1 MFKQPVKV
9 GNLRIMKKR
18 FNTPRG
24 GMVAALC
31 AALIALW
38 LTAVYGTYEENKRE
52 KYDVHI
58 TPGAV
63 SYGTH
68 SSATVPVVMTTTRH
82 TSSVPMVSG
91 NTVRSY
97 AHYGH
102 ASMPSTASSGKGLY
116 ATSSATVHTVGSGG
130 GASGGG
136 AAASSGASSSRG
148 IRYGGGSVASVAMPV
163 LAVNNSMMAAPVV
176 ATEPSMP
183 RAIGPRR
190 VKPTE
195 DGEDEEWRYG
205 GNPGNDPADWW
216 YYDGYEGWLQAE
228 EGDMRPANDGT
239 GNFWKYSGGAWT
251 YVDDHG
257 NPIAPQPL
265 GATPWLLMAL
275 LACAYAL
282 YKYYTRVYNK
292 SK

>member
-1 MFKQPVKV
+1 M
-9 GNLRIMKKR
+9 I
-18 FNTPRG
+18 
-24 GMVAALC
+24 AALC
-31 AALIALW
+31 VALIALW

-68 SSATVPVVMTTTRH
+68 SSATVPVVMTTRH

-91 NTVRSY
+91 SAVRSY

-102 ASMPSTASSGKGLY
+102 ASMPSTTSSGKGLY
-116 ATSSATVHTVGSGG
+116 ATSSATVHAVGSGG

-148 IRYGGGSVASVAMPV
+148 IRYGGGAVASIAMPV
-163 LAVNNSMMAAPVV
+163 LAVNSSMMATPV
-176 ATEPSMP
+176 AAAEPSMP

-190 VKPTE
+190 VKPTDPGT
-195 DGEDEEWRYG
+195 DGSWQYG
-205 GNPGNDPADWW
+205 GDDPENPSDWW
-216 YYDGYEGWLQAE
+216 QYDEYEEDWIQVT
-228 EGDMRPANDGT
+228 EGDMRPANDGK
-239 GNFWKYSGGAWT
+239 GNFYKYSGGAWV

-282 YKYYTRVYNK
+282 YKYYTYKVYNK

>member
-31 AALIALW
+31 AALTALW

-68 SSATVPVVMTTTRH
+68 SSATVPVVMTTTRY

-91 NTVRSY
+91 NAVRSY

-102 ASMPSTASSGKGLY
+102 ASMPSSTSSGKGLY

-136 AAASSGASSSRG
+136 VATSSGASSSRG
-148 IRYGGGSVASVAMPV
+148 IRYGGGAVASVAMPV
-163 LAVNNSMMAAPVV
+163 LAVNSSMMAAPVV

-190 VKPTE
+190 AKPTE
-195 DGEDEEWRYG
+195 PGADGEWSDAGAGDGKWYRWDDWAGEWVTPEVGDTRIEG
-205 GNPGNDPADWW
+205 GVTYEWNGTKWDPV
-216 YYDGYEGWLQAE
+216 
-228 EGDMRPANDGT
+228 GDQGDPTN
-239 GNFWKYSGGAWT
+239 
-251 YVDDHG
+251 
-257 NPIAPQPL
+257 PQPL
-265 GATPWLLMAL
+265 GATPWLLIAL

-282 YKYYTRVYNK
+282 YKYYTQVYNK

>member
-91 NTVRSY
+91 NAVRSY

-102 ASMPSTASSGKGLY
+102 ASMPSSTSSGKGLY

-190 VKPTE
+190 AKPTDPGT
-195 DGEDEEWRYG
+195 DGEWSDNGKDDGDWYRWDDWAGDWVTPEVGDTRIEGGVTYEWNG
-205 GNPGNDPADWW
+205 TKWDPV
-216 YYDGYEGWLQAE
+216 
-228 EGDMRPANDGT
+228 GDQGDPTN
-239 GNFWKYSGGAWT
+239 
-251 YVDDHG
+251 
-257 NPIAPQPL
+257 PQPL
-265 GATPWLLMAL
+265 SATPWLLMML
-275 LACAYAL
+275 FACAYAL
-282 YKYYTRVYNK
+282 YKYYTQVYNK

>member
-1 MFKQPVKV
+1 
-9 GNLRIMKKR
+9 
-18 FNTPRG
+18 
-24 GMVAALC
+24 MVAALC

-68 SSATVPVVMTTTRH
+68 SSATVPVVMTTTRY

-91 NTVRSY
+91 NAVRSY

-102 ASMPSTASSGKGLY
+102 SSMPSATSSGKGLY

-130 GASGGG
+130 GAGGEG
-136 AAASSGASSSRG
+136 MVSTAGTSSSRG
-148 IRYGGGSVASVAMPV
+148 ITYGGGSLSMPT
-163 LAVNNSMMAAPVV
+163 LALAAPTTSMRAR
-176 ATEPSMP
+176 ATAAMAEQTYYG
-183 RAIGPRR
+183 IGPKR
-190 VKPTE
+190 VKPTGSGT
-195 DGEDEEWRYG
+195 DGEWRYG
-205 GNPGNDPADWW
+205 ENPGDDPDDWW
-216 YYDGYEGWLQAE
+216 WYDEYDDEWYQVTDD
-228 EGDMRPANDGT
+228 DMRPANDGT

-251 YVDDHG
+251 YVDDQG
-257 NPIAPQPL
+257 NPINPQPL
-265 GATPWLLMAL
+265 GATPWLLIAL
-275 LACAYAL
+275 LVCAYAL
-282 YKYYTRVYNK
+282 YKYYTQVYNK

>member
-1 MFKQPVKV
+1 M
-9 GNLRIMKKR
+9 I
-18 FNTPRG
+18 
-24 GMVAALC
+24 AALC
-31 AALIALW
+31 VALIALW

-91 NTVRSY
+91 NAVRSY

-102 ASMPSTASSGKGLY
+102 ASMPSTTSSGKGLY
-116 ATSSATVHTVGSGG
+116 ATSSATVHAVGSGG

-136 AAASSGASSSRG
+136 SSSSGNQGTSSRG
-148 IRYGGGSVASVAMPV
+148 IRYGGGAVASVAMPV
-163 LAVNNSMMAAPVV
+163 LAVNSSMMAAPV
-176 ATEPSMP
+176 AAAEPSMP

-190 VKPTE
+190 AKPTDPGT
-195 DGEDEEWRYG
+195 DGEWSDAGEG
-205 GNPGNDPADWW
+205 DGDW
-216 YYDGYEGWLQAE
+216 YYYDDW
-228 EGDMRPANDGT
+228 EGDWIAPKDGDLRTDAT
-239 GNFWKYSGGAWT
+239 GKSYKYVGTHPYGSWVL
-251 YVDDHG
+251 VDDQG
-257 NPIAPQPL
+257 DPTNPQPL

-282 YKYYTRVYNK
+282 YRYYILDNK

>member
-1 MFKQPVKV
+1 
-9 GNLRIMKKR
+9 
-18 FNTPRG
+18 
-24 GMVAALC
+24 MVAALC

-68 SSATVPVVMTTTRH
+68 SSAIVPVVMTTTRH

-91 NTVRSY
+91 NAVRSY

-102 ASMPSTASSGKGLY
+102 ASMPSTTSSGKGLY
-116 ATSSATVHTVGSGG
+116 ATSSAMVHTVGSGG

-148 IRYGGGSVASVAMPV
+148 IRYGGGAVASVAMPV
-163 LAVNNSMMAAPVV
+163 LAVNSSMMAAPVL

-190 VKPTE
+190 AKP
-195 DGEDEEWRYG
+195 
-205 GNPGNDPADWW
+205 DPSVSGD
-216 YYDGYEGWLQAE
+216 YDGQWSDAGAGDGKWYRWDDWAGDWVTPENGDTRIEGGVTYQYV
-228 EGDMRPANDGT
+228 GDYPD
-239 GNFWKYSGGAWT
+239 GAWVPVGDQGDPT
-251 YVDDHG
+251 
-257 NPIAPQPL
+257 NPQPL
-265 GATPWLLMAL
+265 GATPWLLMML

-282 YKYYTRVYNK
+282 YKYYTHKVYIKYINLNK
-292 SK
+292 HIL

>member
-1 MFKQPVKV
+1 
-9 GNLRIMKKR
+9 MKKR

-31 AALIALW
+31 AALTALW

-91 NTVRSY
+91 NAVRSY

-102 ASMPSTASSGKGLY
+102 ASMPSATSSGKGLY
-116 ATSSATVHTVGSGG
+116 ATSSAMVHTVGSGG

-163 LAVNNSMMAAPVV
+163 LAVNSSMIAAPVL

-190 VKPTE
+190 AKPTDPGT
-195 DGEDEEWRYG
+195 DGEWSDNGKDDGDWYRWDDWAGDWVTPENGDTRIEG
-205 GNPGNDPADWW
+205 GVT
-216 YYDGYEGWLQAE
+216 YQYV
-228 EGDMRPANDGT
+228 GDYPD
-239 GNFWKYSGGAWT
+239 GAWVPVGDQGDPT
-251 YVDDHG
+251 
-257 NPIAPQPL
+257 NPTPL
-265 GATPWLLMAL
+265 GTTPWLLMML

-282 YKYYTRVYNK
+282 YKYYTQVYNK

>member
-1 MFKQPVKV
+1 
-9 GNLRIMKKR
+9 MKKR

-68 SSATVPVVMTTTRH
+68 SSAIVPVVMTTTRH

-91 NTVRSY
+91 NAVRSY

-102 ASMPSTASSGKGLY
+102 ASMPSAGGASGY
-116 ATSSATVHTVGSGG
+116 RMHTTSSATVKTIGSGSGG
-130 GASGGG
+130 GAGMGT
-136 AAASSGASSSRG
+136 ASGASSSSRG
-148 IRYGGGSVASVAMPV
+148 IRYGGGAVASVAMPV
-163 LAVNNSMMAAPVV
+163 LAVNSSMMAAPVL

-190 VKPTE
+190 VKDNG
-195 DGEDEEWRYG
+195 DGEYDGEYNSSTGKWWSDEEEGWVDGPFEGCVKYEGGVLYTYQG
-205 GNPGNDPADWW
+205 GNWVKVENQTDPT
-216 YYDGYEGWLQAE
+216 
-228 EGDMRPANDGT
+228 N
-239 GNFWKYSGGAWT
+239 
-251 YVDDHG
+251 
-257 NPIAPQPL
+257 PQPL
-265 GATPWLLMAL
+265 GAAPWLLMML

-282 YKYYTRVYNK
+282 YKYYTHKAYIKYINLNK
-292 SK
+292 HIL

>member
-31 AALIALW
+31 AALTALW

-68 SSATVPVVMTTTRH
+68 SSATVPVVMTTTRY

-91 NTVRSY
+91 NAVRSY

-102 ASMPSTASSGKGLY
+102 ASMPSSTSSGKGLY

-163 LAVNNSMMAAPVV
+163 LAVNSSMMAAPVL

-190 VKPTE
+190 SKPSGTG
-195 DGEDEEWRYG
+195 DGSWQYG
-205 GNPGNDPADWW
+205 GDDPENPSDWW
-216 YYDGYEGWLQAE
+216 YYDDYEEDWIQVTN
-228 EGDMRPANDGT
+228 GDMRPANDGT

-251 YVDDHG
+251 YVDDQG
-257 NPIAPQPL
+257 NPINPQPL
-265 GATPWLLMAL
+265 GATPWLLIAL

-282 YKYYTRVYNK
+282 YKYYTQVYNK